1 MCSLGWW
8 SFHTG
13 SLHSAR
19 RKSCGGLSPCNARTW
34 RPEVYALL
42 AGGGN
47 RGSQCHPRAGTLWAT
62 MLVTCPLP
70 MITRRDF
77 TKLASFAAGSMWVS
91 SSGESQEGQPP
102 EARNAKAVTSGF
114 VQSAGAEIY
123 YECTG
128 AGPAIVFAH
137 GLGGSHLSWW
147 QQVPHFSRRYACVTF
162 AHRGFSPSRVTS
174 GAVDPALFEGDLL
187 ALVDHLKLE
196 EVRLVAQSMGGWT
209 CLSFALRH
217 PRRVRALVMAATG
230 GTVDVST
237 LDEAERKGVE
247 SWVAAHRGISAE
259 LGKRNIHPAA
269 GERMAREQPAL
280 EFLYRE
286 IDRLS
291 SGLDKEAFRA
301 KLLAARTRPAADL
314 KQLTVPVLFISGKED
329 VVFPPPAAAALASLV
344 PGARSEEHT
353 SE

>member
-1 MCSLGWW
+1 MDW
-8 SFHTG
+8 
-13 SLHSAR
+13 
-19 RKSCGGLSPCNARTW
+19 
-34 RPEVYALL
+34 
-42 AGGGN
+42 GGN
-47 RGSQCHPRAGTLWAT
+47 
-62 MLVTCPLP
+62 
-70 MITRRDF
+70 
-77 TKLASFAAGSMWVS
+77 
-91 SSGESQEGQPP
+91 
-102 EARNAKAVTSGF
+102 
-114 VQSAGAEIY
+114 
-123 YECTG
+123 
-128 AGPAIVFAH
+128 
-137 GLGGSHLSWW
+137 HLSWW

-344 PGARSEEHT
+344 PGAKLESVPEAGHSVYFQRPEIFNRVVSNFFDVHQGPT
-353 SE
+353 APSAS